1 MADKALE
8 IDHLIQQRQLLMVGG
23 KGGVGKTT
31 SAAAIACRAA
41 DMGRKVLL
49 VSTDPAH
56 SLGDAFGEQ
65 IGNRVRCMAANLH
78 ALELDPDEEVD
89 RYLDKVSTQMRRF
102 AGPDQFR
109 ELEKQLRLSRQSPG
123 AQEAALLERLSQI
136 IDEETRH
143 YDLVIFDTAPTGHTL
158 RLLSLPEVMAAWTS
172 GLLKHNH
179 KAQQLGKV
187 LDHLSPGKDLDSPMQ
202 DPAEHANQDL
212 DPRSQQIADTL
223 LARQRLFHRARRQL
237 SDPEKTG
244 FIFVMTPEKLP
255 ILETRRAVDSL
266 QESGIPVSGLIINRV
281 LPDSVDG
288 AFFAARL
295 VTQQRHMEEIRKL
308 FTTLPTLYIPLQEC
322 DVQGIDAIQA
332 FSKMLEDS
340 QALSHGSGSGSQA

>member
-1 MADKALE
+1 MDHFPLDIDALLQ
-8 IDHLIQQRQLLMVGG
+8 HRRLLMVGG

-31 SAAAIACRAA
+31 TAAAIACRAA
-41 DMGRKVLL
+41 DAGRKVLL

-56 SLGDAFGEQ
+56 SLGDAFART
-65 IGNRVRCMAANLH
+65 IGNRVTVMAPNLN

-89 RYLDKVSTQMRRF
+89 RYLDKVSAQMRRF
-102 AGPDQFR
+102 AGADQFR

-136 IDEETRH
+136 IDEETRV

-158 RLLSLPEVMAAWTS
+158 RLLSLPEVMAAWTQ

-187 LDHLSPGKDLDSPMQ
+187 LDHLTPGKDLDSPMQ
-202 DPAEHANQDL
+202 DPGKHANQDL

-244 FIFVMTPEKLP
+244 FLFVMTPEKLP

-266 QESGIPVSGLIINRV
+266 KESGIPVSGIIINRV
-281 LPDSVDG
+281 LPDNVDG

-295 VTQQRHMEEIRKL
+295 NTQQRHLDDIDL
-308 FTTLPTLYIPLQEC
+308 QFSNLSTLRIPLQED
-322 DVQGIDAIQA
+322 DVQGIDAIRMFA
-332 FSKMLEDS
+332 CL
-340 QALSHGSGSGSQA
+340 LG

>member
-1 MADKALE
+1 MDHFPLDIDALLQ
-8 IDHLIQQRQLLMVGG
+8 HRRLLMVGG

-31 SAAAIACRAA
+31 TAAAIACRAA
-41 DMGRKVLL
+41 DAGRKVLL

-56 SLGDAFGEQ
+56 SLGDAFART
-65 IGNRVRCMAANLH
+65 IGNRVTVMAPNLN

-89 RYLDKVSTQMRRF
+89 RYLDKVSAQMRRF

-123 AQEAALLERLSQI
+123 AQEAALLERVSQI
-136 IDEETRH
+136 IDEETRV

-158 RLLSLPEVMAAWTS
+158 RLLSLPEVMAAWTQ

-187 LDHLSPGKDLDSPMQ
+187 LDHLTPGKDLDSPMQ
-202 DPAEHANQDL
+202 DPGKHANQHL

-244 FIFVMTPEKLP
+244 FLFVMTPEKLP

-266 QESGIPVSGLIINRV
+266 KESGIPVSGIIINRV
-281 LPDSVDG
+281 LPDNVDG

-295 VTQQRHMEEIRKL
+295 NTQQRHLDDIDL
-308 FTTLPTLYIPLQEC
+308 QFSNLATLRIPLQED
-322 DVQGIDAIQA
+322 DVQGIDAIRMFA
-332 FSKMLEDS
+332 CL
-340 QALSHGSGSGSQA
+340 LG

>member
-1 MADKALE
+1 MADKTLDIE
-8 IDHLIQQRQLLMVGG
+8 DLIHHRKLLMVGG

-31 SAAAIACRAA
+31 TAAAIACRAA
-41 DMGRKVLL
+41 DAGRKVLL

-56 SLGDAFGEQ
+56 SLGDAFAKT
-65 IGNRVRCMAANLH
+65 IGSTITCMSTNLY
-78 ALELDPDEEVD
+78 ALELDPDEEVE
-89 RYLDKVSTQMRRF
+89 RYLDRVSAQMRRF
-102 AGPDQFR
+102 AGPDQFK

-136 IDEETRH
+136 IDETSQD

-187 LDHLSPGKDLDSPMQ
+187 LDHLSPGKDVDSPLQ
-202 DPAEHANQDL
+202 DPTEHANQDL

-237 SDPEKTG
+237 SDPDNTG

-266 QESGIPVSGLIINRV
+266 QESGIPVAGIVINRV

-295 VTQQRHMEEIRKL
+295 NTQQRHLDDINQQFSKL
-308 FTTLPTLYIPLQEC
+308 ATLRIPLQED
-322 DVQGIDAIQA
+322 DVQGIDAIRA
-332 FSKMLEDS
+332 FSGLL
-340 QALSHGSGSGSQA
+340 ALQDGAGVLRDA

>member
-1 MADKALE
+1 MNALTLD
-8 IDHLIQQRQLLMVGG
+8 IDALIQNHRLLMVGG

-31 SAAAIACRAA
+31 TSAAIACRAA
-41 DMGRKVLL
+41 QMGRKVLL

-56 SLGDAFGEQ
+56 SLGDAFGCS
-65 IGNRVRCMAANLH
+65 IGNRVRCMESNLY
-78 ALELDPDEEVD
+78 AMELDPDEEVE
-89 RYLDKVSTQMRRF
+89 RYLDKVSSQMRRF

-136 IDEETRH
+136 IDQETRE

-187 LDHLSPGKDLDSPMQ
+187 LDHLSPGKDLDSPLQ
-202 DPAEHANQDL
+202 DPATHANQDL

-237 SDPEKTG
+237 SDADKTG
-244 FIFVMTPEKLP
+244 FLFVMTPEKLP

-266 QESGIPVSGLIINRV
+266 TESGIPVSGIILNRV
-281 LPDSVDG
+281 LPDHVDG

-295 VTQQRHMEEIRKL
+295 KTQQRHLDEINTL
-308 FTTLPTLYIPLQEC
+308 FSSFHTLRIPLQED
-322 DVQGIDAIQA
+322 DVQGMAAIRL
-332 FSKMLEDS
+332 FSKMLS
-340 QALSHGSGSGSQA
+340 QP

>member
-1 MADKALE
+1 MLMADKTLDIDAL
-8 IDHLIQQRQLLMVGG
+8 IHHRKFLMVGG

-31 SAAAIACRAA
+31 TAAAIACRAA
-41 DMGRKVLL
+41 EAGRRALL

-56 SLGDAFGEQ
+56 SLGDAFAKT
-65 IGNRVRCMAANLH
+65 IGNAVTCMAGNLY
-78 ALELDPDEEVD
+78 ALELDPDEEVE
-89 RYLDKVSTQMRRF
+89 RYLDKVSAQMRRF
-102 AGPDQFR
+102 AGPDQFK

-136 IDEETRH
+136 IDETSQD

-187 LDHLSPGKDLDSPMQ
+187 LDHLSPGKDLDSPLQ
-202 DPAEHANQDL
+202 DPTRHANQDL

-237 SDPEKTG
+237 SDPDTTG

-266 QESGIPVSGLIINRV
+266 KASGIPVSGIIINRV
-281 LPDSVDG
+281 LPDNVDG
-288 AFFAARL
+288 AFFAAR
-295 VTQQRHMEEIRKL
+295 VITQQRHLDEISTL
-308 FTTLPTLYIPLQEC
+308 FSTLPTLRIPLQED
-322 DVQGIDAIQA
+322 DVQGIQAIRV
-332 FSKMLEDS
+332 FSEMLAKTETRK
-340 QALSHGSGSGSQA
+340 